1 MGSPELP
8 LPAPASFCAVELI
21 GARLV
26 VVLVGATL
34 DRGTAVGKLI
44 DRVGGGDGGAMLG
57 RAVLDVGRPV
67 ELTVGFDVVGRA
79 VGVVVLTGGS
89 EVGRAVGW
97 VALGATVGAT
107 VGDTVGKDVGLDEG
121 AVVVPTLVGGAD
133 DGVIETGAVDV
144 RATVEGST
152 LGVGVGAGLGVP
164 AGGEDGGLVV
174 VGGAGA
180 TDGVPVAI
188 AQRNQP
194 SLTVLKSVDHEITPP
209 AIAWVPLGSP
219 CPPQYLFNPMVSAS

>member
-8 LPAPASFCAVELI
+8 LPAPASFCAVELTD
-21 GARLV
+21 ALLV

-44 DRVGGGDGGAMLG
+44 DRVGGGDGGAMFG

-67 ELTVGFDVVGRA
+67 ELAVGFNVVGGA
-79 VGVVVLTGGS
+79 VGLAVLTGGS

-97 VALGATVGAT
+97 VVLGATVGAT
-107 VGDTVGKDVGLDEG
+107 VGDTVGNDVGLDEG

-133 DGVIETGAVDV
+133 DGAIETGAVDV

-152 LGVGVGAGLGVP
+152 LGVGVGAGVGAPV
-164 AGGEDGGLVV
+164 GGADGRLVG

-188 AQRNQP
+188 AQRTQP
-194 SLTVLKSVDHEITPP
+194 SLTMLLSVDHEITPP
-209 AIAWVPLGSP
+209 AIDWVPFGSP
-219 CPPQYLFNPMVSAS
+219 CPPQYLVVPMVSAS